1 MLGVGTAAAATL
13 PTLLILRAAAT
24 AATTRAAAAAFSR
37 WLGAVWAAAATA
49 AQGGDVD
56 ALLGWETAFGA
67 GAGDAPLLAGRG
79 GWHCKWRGGGGA
91 AHRPPLLAGPPR
103 PDCRAPHLFHH

>member
-13 PTLLILRAAAT
+13 PTLLSLRAAAT

-37 WLGAVWAAAATA
+37 CLGAVWAAAATA

-67 GAGDAPLLAGRG
+67 GAGDAPLLTGRG
-79 GWHCKWRGGGGA
+79 GWQCRWRGGGRCGT
-91 AHRPPLLAGPPR
+91 PPASPGWSPP
-103 PDCRAPHLFHH
+103 A